1 MKCDW
6 QSTIFHKSF
15 LTQLRNQLSPE
26 CLYVFNQYGKL
37 SEFSLDARGAKQHT
51 RITDESPLE
60 VRIQTTYILN
70 FIRIKMPQLNFRS
83 LQTPFVNGIFNG

>member
-1 MKCDW
+1 M
-6 QSTIFHKSF
+6 HF
-15 LTQLRNQLSPE
+15 LTKIRNQPSPE

-60 VRIQTTYILN
+60 VHKATSPDKPS
-70 FIRIKMPQLNFRS
+70 FFSRS
-83 LQTPFVNGIFNG
+83 LQTQFVNGIFNE

>member
-1 MKCDW
+1 MR
-6 QSTIFHKSF
+6 I
-15 LTQLRNQLSPE
+15 RNQPSPE

-60 VRIQTTYILN
+60 VHH
-70 FIRIKMPQLNFRS
+70 
-83 LQTPFVNGIFNG
+83 QTPYNL

>member
-1 MKCDW
+1 MCN
-6 QSTIFHKSF
+6 F
-15 LTQLRNQLSPE
+15 LTKIRNQPSPE

-60 VRIQTTYILN
+60 VHKATPPDKPSFFSLGHCKLN
-70 FIRIKMPQLNFRS
+70 SSMESSTNEKQSRS
-83 LQTPFVNGIFNG
+83 ESAIGSN

>member
-1 MKCDW
+1 MCN
-6 QSTIFHKSF
+6 F
-15 LTQLRNQLSPE
+15 LTRIRNQPSPE

-60 VRIQTTYILN
+60 VHKATPPDKPTI
-70 FIRIKMPQLNFRS
+70 FSRS
-83 LQTPFVNGIFNG
+83 LQTQFVNGIFNE